1 MNRKVKALCAAGL
14 FFAAAAQAYQA
25 DITVTS
31 TIDPTA
37 GITLSDSTPL
47 PKTVDMAYSPGVG
60 LHAYRADVKF
70 WTNADLDM
78 NIHLANTPQLSDAAG
93 AVNIPLTV
101 TLDGKELTSTDQLL
115 SFNTLFPTGKVENGS
130 NVIPLVIK
138 QKNSTQ
144 AVNAGTY
151 SGMVSLVISQA
162 TTKNGV
168 APTPAGGGG
177 GGTGN

>member
-25 DITVTS
+25 DITITS

-37 GITLSDSTPL
+37 GVTLSDSTPL

-60 LHAYRADVKF
+60 LHAYRADIKF
-70 WTNADLDM
+70 WTNAELDM
-78 NIHLANTPQLSDAAG
+78 NVHLANTPQLSDTAG
-93 AVNIPLTV
+93 SVNIPLSV
-101 TLDGKELTSTDQLL
+101 TLNGQELTPTDTLL
-115 SFNTLFPTGKVENGS
+115 NFDTLFPTGKIDNGS
-130 NVIPLVIK
+130 NVMPLVIK

-144 AVNAGTY
+144 TVNAGTY

-168 APTPAGGGG
+168 APTPAAGGGDKP
-177 GGTGN
+177 